1 KKNSASSIVKKEYRD
16 EKAVKTAIS
25 GLYNGEFRLVKPDG
39 TTEFIGRGA
48 EKAQKAEEAEEAAE

>member
-1 KKNSASSIVKKEYRD
+1 M
-16 EKAVKTAIS
+16 KTAIA
-25 GLYNGEFRLVKPDG
+25 GLYNGEFRLVNPDG